1 MDLCYGGLLL
11 ISHVSVQKW
20 ERYLSLE
27 SAAIKV
33 RSILKHSCAILISFK
48 IVVIFN
54 ITSADFVLI

>member
-20 ERYLSLE
+20 ERFLSLE

-33 RSILKHSCAILISFK
+33 RSLLEHSCKICISFK
-48 IVVIFN
+48 IVVIAKFP
-54 ITSADFVLI
+54 SE

>member
-20 ERYLSLE
+20 ERFLSLE

-33 RSILKHSCAILISFK
+33 RSLLEHSLTAIF
-48 IVVIFN
+48 
-54 ITSADFVLI
+54 

>member
-20 ERYLSLE
+20 ERFLSLE

-33 RSILKHSCAILISFK
+33 RSLLEHSCKICISFK
-48 IVVIFN
+48 IVVIFS